1 MTDTTSPPGP
11 VAEQSISARLYGSA
25 CDTCR
30 RRRVKCDGQ
39 QPCAR
44 CVRSNVAC
52 TYGSLVSRKS
62 SVSYA
67 RHLEEQI
74 ERLQTVLQEQSQ
86 AATGESPSSTMSS
99 QAAAAAILSIDMLV
113 GPDDDYVC
121 HMPQTSSNL
130 FYGRLGGLRL
140 LNSVKQPLF
149 RARRSPGGSM
159 PVCELI
165 EAFDDLT
172 PFRRHNSVDSSRPLP
187 LLPPKEQVIKHV
199 SYACETA
206 LVCHDCLDHKRFS
219 NQLDHLFETDPED
232 YSADDE
238 RFMAV
243 VYALVS
249 LSLRYSPSDSA
260 QRVHESS
267 GRAKIRGSRYFQA
280 SRQLVEEVEHHNL
293 DSLRALIC
301 QGRYFLSISMVS
313 KAHSCISSGVAAA
326 LRMGLHTSG
335 SKGLALL
342 SKEDE
347 RFQDRR
353 VLAVLNMMN
362 TYLSSLLGLPKT
374 LKGTDTLSTLGLHDE
389 DLPDQGGKFV
399 LQNPTDPSADAVLC
413 QKLNNILEKI
423 SEARSTTTKILT
435 HTVGETYQEPSH
447 FVTSREAELR
457 EWHNDLPAIPED
469 TLDIV
474 ALRSQLILRLWHAMV
489 QIILYRPFLH
499 HLARDVQDPK
509 FSISGYEYGSACV
522 QAAMQAVWLIEALQ
536 KNSILHEAYYLVLY
550 ILGYAGHI
558 LVFFVTSSSQ
568 PETVTETTVAALKA
582 RDILEFLARYSL
594 SAKAS
599 AKSLNVLLG
608 ALPTVPER
616 TPTPEP

>member
-1 MTDTTSPPGP
+1 MNTDTTSSPGRA
-11 VAEQSISARLYGSA
+11 AEQPISARLYGSA

-86 AATGESPSSTMSS
+86 TASGESPSPTMNR
-99 QAAAAAILSIDMLV
+99 QAAATILSIDMLV
-113 GPDDDYVC
+113 GPEDDYVC
-121 HMPQTSSNL
+121 HTPQTSSHL
-130 FYGRLGGLRL
+130 FYGRLGGLRV
-140 LNSVKQPLF
+140 LNSVRQPLVL
-149 RARRSPGGSM
+149 ARRSPGGSM
-159 PVCELI
+159 PPCELM

-172 PFRRHNSVDSSRPLP
+172 PFRRHSSVEGSGPLP

-199 SYACETA
+199 SYACKTA

-219 NQLDHLFETDPED
+219 GQLDRLFETDPEE

-238 RFMAV
+238 RFLAV
-243 VYALVS
+243 VYALMS
-249 LSLRYSPSDSA
+249 LSMRYSPSDSA
-260 QRVHESS
+260 HQVQESL
-267 GRAKIRGSRYFQA
+267 GRAKLRGSRYFQA
-280 SRQLVEEVEHHNL
+280 SRQLVEDVERHNL

-301 QGRYFLSISMVS
+301 QGRYFLSMSMVS
-313 KAHSCISSGVAAA
+313 KAHTCISAGVSAA

-335 SKGLALL
+335 SQGLALF
-342 SKEDE
+342 SRDE
-347 RFQDRR
+347 IFQHRR
-353 VLAVLNMMN
+353 VFAVLNMMN
-362 TYLSSLLGLPKT
+362 TYLSSLLGLPKI
-374 LKGTDTLSTLGLHDE
+374 LKGADTGSTLGLYDE
-389 DLPDQGGKFV
+389 DLPDQGRTYV

-423 SEARSTTTKILT
+423 SEARSATTKILI
-435 HTVGETYQEPSH
+435 HNVGETYQEPSH
-447 FVTSREAELR
+447 FVTLCEAELR

-474 ALRSQLILRLWHAMV
+474 ALQSQLILRLWHAMA

-509 FSISGYEYGSACV
+509 FSICGYEYGSACV
-522 QAAMQAVWLIEALQ
+522 QAAMQAVWLIEAFQ
-536 KNSILHEAYYLVLY
+536 KNSILHEAYYLILY
-550 ILGYAGHI
+550 ILGYAAHI
-558 LVFFVTSSSQ
+558 LAFFVTSSSWRA
-568 PETVTETTVAALKA
+568 TITESTVAALKA
-582 RDILEFLARYSL
+582 RDILEFLGRYNPSAR
-594 SAKAS
+594 ATAM
-599 AKSLNVLLG
+599 SLNVLLDT
-608 ALPTVPER
+608 LPTVPER
-616 TPTPEP
+616 TPTSEP